1 MQETLKQKS
10 WFVVNALQL
19 VQVVELK
26 LVLNMEQ
33 ITLNLNVSSVVQQLN
48 GSVGEQ
54 LISAK
59 AAIQDRTEEI
69 MCQGKNVA
77 SYLNVLVQQSALLKF
92 SILLMEKSTPQA
104 V

>member
-33 ITLNLNVSSVVQQLN
+33 ITLNLNVSSVALQLN

-59 AAIQDRTEEI
+59 AVILDRTEGI
-69 MCQGKNVA
+69 MCQGKNVV
-77 SYLNVLVQQSALLKF
+77 SYLNVLVQQSVLLKF
-92 SILLMEKSTPQA
+92 SILPMEKSTPQA